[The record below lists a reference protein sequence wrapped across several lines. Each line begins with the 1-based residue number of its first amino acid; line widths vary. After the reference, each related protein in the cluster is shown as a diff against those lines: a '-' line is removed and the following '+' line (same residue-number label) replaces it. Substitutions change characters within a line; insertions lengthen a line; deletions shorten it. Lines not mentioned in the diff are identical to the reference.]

1 MSVRQSGRRP
11 PPAGDMDRG
20 TQQFD
25 HGGAGHAGLQPLP
38 CVARGS
44 EPPPVRASVW
54 LFRTRETGPTVQ
66 APPVTSPRCDGAGF
80 LPRLPTRQPLLRR
93 QNPPA
98 IQGRS
103 TKLCRWAGSVLQ
115 LVLRLASADT
125 RRVHRTG
132 PVAGPPVRG
141 QISACKIRSPYLS
154 QVSPVRQ
161 AITCRDERKSIA
173 TLLFSTSATNPCYLK
188 GMMGRVRRKMALP
201 ISIGWIPCW
210 IPETSQSPV
219 GVQSGSSGAAVM
231 GEYGRVCDGQAPI
244 GYPRKHSPNL
254 CRRRFFRIN

>member
-1 MSVRQSGRRP
+1 LLSVRQSDRRP

-20 TQQFD
+20 IQQFD

-44 EPPPVRASVW
+44 EPLPVRASVW

-66 APPVTSPRCDGAGF
+66 APPVTSPRCDDAGF
-80 LPRLPTRQPLLRR
+80 LSRLPTRQPLLRR

-132 PVAGPPVRG
+132 PVAALRFAVRSRHAKFGLPVFLKCPLCDRLSLAATSVKVLQHFCFRQVQ
-141 QISACKIRSPYLS
+141 QIH
-154 QVSPVRQ
+154 
-161 AITCRDERKSIA
+161 A
-173 TLLFSTSATNPCYLK
+173 T
-188 GMMGRVRRKMALP
+188 
-201 ISIGWIPCW
+201 
-210 IPETSQSPV
+210 
-219 GVQSGSSGAAVM
+219 
-231 GEYGRVCDGQAPI
+231 
-244 GYPRKHSPNL
+244 
-254 CRRRFFRIN
+254 